1 MFHDTIYRHSQA
13 LMPSGLETIPAALH
27 ALNAAVDDC
36 RRAGKPIDRDA
47 SILLLIRT
55 LADAAERSAFSV
67 SELRARC
74 SSDRAAVLAT
84 PALLDIAGN
93 SVAGNS
99 TAKRTFHDQAR
110 RALTLLAEAIGI
122 NPDTARITSALGAD
136 HEDGTS
142 ELSHADI
149 GIRVV
154 PRSFLP
160 DSEISF
166 NRCRDGE
173 PAGKVHLAPI
183 AELLDTAAF
192 ARRLASTIGVIGVPA
207 LAAAA

>member
-1 MFHDTIYRHSQA
+1 MFYDTIYRHDQA
-13 LMPSGLETIPAALH
+13 LTPSGLETVPSALH

-36 RRAGKPIDRDA
+36 RRAGKPIARDA

-55 LADAAERSAFSV
+55 LATAAERSAPTV
-67 SELRARC
+67 TELRARC
-74 SSDRAAVLAT
+74 ITDRAVVLAAL
-84 PALLDIAGN
+84 ALLDIAGN
-93 SVAGNS
+93 SVAGNYP
-99 TAKRTFHDQAR
+99 AKRTFHCQAR
-110 RALTLLAEAIGI
+110 RALAHLAEAIGI
-122 NPDTARITSALGAD
+122 DTDTARITSALGAD
-136 HEDGTS
+136 HEDGTT

-154 PRSFLP
+154 PRSFLT

-173 PAGKVHLAPI
+173 PAGRVHLAPI
-183 AELLDTAAF
+183 AELLDAAAF
-192 ARRLASTIGVIGVPA
+192 ARRLAATIGTIGAPA